1 MPNTIDVAALMG
13 CVQSEVECELRQKLK
28 HKRSASSS
36 PTATHPVKSKPVTG
50 PSSPVVAIAE
60 DGVPPSLCNSITSM
74 GEHDCSDV
82 GHEEDT
88 YTHDNDNGFA
98 IDAPENNT
106 RVNDR
111 PGLHA
116 TTTHS
121 HDKGA
126 GGDDDR
132 VCMEGGGDE
141 DAQLRACTAT
151 TAQAGTARKE
161 RAQSMVAAT
170 SSGATPRPLSS
181 STLFDVDDL
190 MDELDSVYTDLA
202 HYRKS
207 ITQTMSTLRKCQ
219 RKIRV
224 RMERVKE
231 PADRIVSPLLTPNS
245 QVDRVQASSPNK
257 ARGGGL
263 LKPCHISESL
273 RSFLELPSGTQIA
286 RGEVTKYIHSY
297 IREHNLY
304 DEQNRQF
311 IVPNSRLSE
320 LLDVADGERL
330 HMFKIPQKMNPHF
343 LYHRNHHN
351 RNHLTTANV
360 RGPSSSPAAMMNEH
374 AQ

>member
-28 HKRSASSS
+28 HKRSAFSS
-36 PTATHPVKSKPVTG
+36 PTATHPVKSTTVTG

-88 YTHDNDNGFA
+88 HTHDENDNGCV
-98 IDAPENNT
+98 IDAPVKET

-111 PGLHA
+111 PALLA
-116 TTTHS
+116 TSTQS
-121 HDKGA
+121 HGKGA

-132 VCMEGGGDE
+132 VCMEGRGDE
-141 DAQLRACTAT
+141 DAQLSACTAT
-151 TAQAGTARKE
+151 IAQACTARKE
-161 RAQSMVAAT
+161 GARSAVAAT
-170 SSGATPRPLSS
+170 SSGATPRPPLSS
-181 STLFDVDDL
+181 STTLFDVNDL

-219 RKIRV
+219 RKIRL

-231 PADRIVSPLLTPNS
+231 PADRIVSPLPSS

-257 ARGGGL
+257 VRGGGL

-320 LLDVADGERL
+320 LLDVAHGERL

-343 LYHRNHHN
+343 LYHRNH
-351 RNHLTTANV
+351 LTATNV
-360 RGPSSSPAAMMNEH
+360 RGPSSSPAAMMNE
-374 AQ
+374 